1 MQEIIT
7 TGKTVDEAVEAAC
20 AELGLSRDDVTVEI
34 IEMPQK
40 KLFGSKPAQV
50 KVSAIDDG
58 FSVKSLFEKEDK
70 KQAEPKAQPQQN
82 AKFEQRRPE
91 QKKQEQP
98 KEVRKPEFVKSEE
111 IPEVE
116 VSENDIP
123 EPAKVAL
130 NYLKEMTALMGA
142 KELSFKVAK
151 TERGLKFLVDGEDS
165 SLIIGR
171 RGDTMDAIQYLCT
184 LVCNRAGGDEMS
196 KLSLDVAG
204 YRAKREK
211 TLIALAEREAAKVK
225 KSRYNKTLEPMNPYE
240 RRIVHSAI
248 QEIEGVKSESVG
260 YEPNRR
266 VVISLISGGKAR
278 DGRPRPSGNFRPN
291 NNSRGGYNNSK
302 PRYERNDSAP
312 AKPQDAAPVVKAPTE
327 AKASPVDSSSL
338 YKKIEL

>member
-1 MQEIIT
+1 
-7 TGKTVDEAVEAAC
+7 
-20 AELGLSRDDVTVEI
+20 
-34 IEMPQK
+34 
-40 KLFGSKPAQV
+40 
-50 KVSAIDDG
+50 
-58 FSVKSLFEKEDK
+58 
-70 KQAEPKAQPQQN
+70 
-82 AKFEQRRPE
+82 
-91 QKKQEQP
+91 
-98 KEVRKPEFVKSEE
+98 
-111 IPEVE
+111 
-116 VSENDIP
+116 
-123 EPAKVAL
+123 
-130 NYLKEMTALMGA
+130 
-142 KELSFKVAK
+142 
-151 TERGLKFLVDGEDS
+151 
-165 SLIIGR
+165 
-171 RGDTMDAIQYLCT
+171 MDAIQYLCT

-278 DGRPRPSGNFRPN
+278 DGRPRPTEIFRPK

-312 AKPQDAAPVVKAPTE
+312 AKPQEQLP
-327 AKASPVDSSSL
+327 SSRRNRSEGL
-338 YKKIEL
+338 PRSTARRFNKKIEL